1 MVTRNGNVV
10 LVEDKGVKKRGR
22 QARDEGS
29 RRE

>member
-1 MVTRNGNVV
+1 MVARNGNVV
-10 LVEDKGVKKRGR
+10 LVEDKGVEERGR